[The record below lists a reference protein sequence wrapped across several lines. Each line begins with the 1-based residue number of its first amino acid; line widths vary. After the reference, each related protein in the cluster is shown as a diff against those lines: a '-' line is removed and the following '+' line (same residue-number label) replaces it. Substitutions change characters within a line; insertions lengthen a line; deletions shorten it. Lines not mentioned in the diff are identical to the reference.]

1 MQCPYLTCCFL
12 CDEGT
17 LQAMV
22 MSLNNSGKLDIL
34 LAQVSKNVL
43 FSPQYLLSISG
54 SEKYWFIIFLIYM
67 Q

>member
-1 MQCPYLTCCFL
+1 
-12 CDEGT
+12 
-17 LQAMV
+17 

-43 FSPQYLLSISG
+43 FLSQYLLSISG